1 MKEKREK
8 RMAKIK
14 SIIKKENTINIII
27 LLIAS
32 IIVCIPLLSKSF
44 NITYDDG
51 IQHIARL
58 MGTYQSITEGQ
69 TFPVIMSNFCNRI
82 WIFLELIL

>member
-1 MKEKREK
+1 
-8 RMAKIK
+8 MAKIK

-32 IIVCIPLLSKSF
+32 IIVCIPLLRKNF

>member
-1 MKEKREK
+1 
-8 RMAKIK
+8 MAKIK

-32 IIVCIPLLSKSF
+32 IIVCIPLLSKNF

>member
-8 RMAKIK
+8 RMSKVKKIL
-14 SIIKKENTINIII
+14 KERNVINIII

-32 IIVCIPLLSKSF
+32 IIICIPLLNEKF
-44 NITYDDG
+44 NINYDDG

-58 MGTYQSITEGQ
+58 MGTFQSLQENT

-82 WIFLELIL
+82 WIFLESIL

>member
-32 IIVCIPLLSKSF
+32 IIVCIPLLSKNF